1 MGRRDDEILG
11 DDGSA
16 AVVAVVV
23 VVVDQLDLDGP
34 GQRAVRRTC
43 AVQDL
48 EHRRDR
54 CETSDGSATRKSK
67 IRIRRKAFQNVQQLL

>member
-1 MGRRDDEILG
+1 MGRRDDEVLG
-11 DDGSA
+11 DNGSA

-23 VVVDQLDLDGP
+23 VGVDQLDLDGP
-34 GQRAVRRTC
+34 GQRAVRCTC

-54 CETSDGSATRKSK
+54 RETSDGSATRKSK